1 MREIKFRG
9 KRIANGKWVYGS
21 LLLWPDGCCTILESK
36 DGCNYVWKR
45 DIDPGTVGQFTGL
58 KDRNGKEIY
67 EGDIVKFHFMTSNS
81 CSTKLFPTEKFFG
94 KITMNKYNH
103 WSIFSKSMEIHIENA
118 ILYGEIV
125 GNIHDNPE
133 LLEDE

>member
-45 DIDPGTVGQFTGL
+45 NIDPDTVGQYTGL
-58 KDRNGKEIY
+58 KDKINNACIY
-67 EGDIVKFHFMTSNS
+67 EGDVLSLDGNIIGNKYENKDLLKSKTNLLIEGICTKKW
-81 CSTKLFPTEKFFG
+81 CSTYKE
-94 KITMNKYNH
+94 
-103 WSIFSKSMEIHIENA
+103 A
-118 ILYGEIV
+118 IKRGCYDAE
-125 GNIHDNPE
+125 
-133 LLEDE
+133 